1 MQYKIFPPEKLQTTI
16 TLPPSKSISNRVL
29 ILNALSCSPY
39 PIENLSDC
47 EDTQVL
53 IDAFNSDSNV
63 FDVKGAG
70 TAMRFLTAFLAEME
84 GEWIIRG
91 NNRMH
96 ERPIYPLVNTLIA
109 LGAEIEYLEKE
120 GYPPLKIKGKHL
132 GGGEVYLSGN
142 MSSQFVSA
150 LLMIAPKM
158 DNGLI
163 IHLENEVISKPY
175 IHLTL
180 GLMEKYGVKAK
191 WEGKDITV
199 KHQEYVPTPIKV
211 EADWSAASYWYSIAS
226 LIPEAEVTLL
236 GLNRNSLQGDSNLV
250 NLFPDLGVSTEFIP
264 DGVIIRKTKK
274 SAKKF
279 FHDFVN
285 EPDLAQTFV
294 VACCLLNVPFLFSG
308 VQSLKIKETDR
319 INALK
324 TELLK
329 LGYVLKDDNE
339 YRMLEWDKE
348 RCFPQKN
355 AVIETY
361 NDHRMAMSFAPA
373 CIPFESV
380 IIDNPG
386 VVAKSYPKF
395 WDDLKKAGFTIEEK
409 KN

>member
-1 MQYKIFPPEKLQTTI
+1 MQYKIFPPGKLQTTI
-16 TLPPSKSISNRVL
+16 TLPPSKSISNRLL
-29 ILNALSCSPY
+29 IMNALSCSPY

-91 NNRMH
+91 NDRMH

-120 GYPPLKIKGKHL
+120 GYPPLKIKGRHL
-132 GGGEVYLSGN
+132 KGGEVYLSGN

-158 DNGLI
+158 DDGLI

-180 GLMEKYGVKAK
+180 GRMEKYGIKAK
-191 WEGKDITV
+191 WEGKDIAV
-199 KHQEYVPTPIKV
+199 KLQEYVPAPIKV
-211 EADWSAASYWYSIAS
+211 EADWSAASYWYTMVS
-226 LIPEAEVTLL
+226 LIPDAEVTLQ
-236 GLNRNSLQGDSNLV
+236 GLNKNSLQGDSNLV
-250 NLFPDLGVSTEFIP
+250 NLFPDLGVSTEFIS

-274 SAKKF
+274 STKKF
-279 FHDFVN
+279 FHNFVN

-339 YRMLEWDKE
+339 YRMLGWDKE
-348 RCFPQKN
+348 RSFRQKD

-361 NDHRMAMSFAPA
+361 NDHRMAMSFTPA
-373 CIPFESV
+373 CIPFGSI
-380 IIDNPG
+380 IIDNPR
-386 VVAKSYPKF
+386 VVAKSYPNF
-395 WDDLKKAGFTIEEK
+395 WNDLKKAGFTIQEK
-409 KN
+409 ED

>member
-16 TLPPSKSISNRVL
+16 SLPPSKSISNRLL

-53 IDAFNSDSNV
+53 VDVFNSNSNV

-70 TAMRFLTAFLAEME
+70 TAMRFLTSFLAEME

-91 NNRMH
+91 NARMH
-96 ERPIYPLVNTLIA
+96 ERPIYPLVNTLIG

-120 GYPPLKIKGKHL
+120 GFPPLKIKGRHL
-132 GGGEVYLSGN
+132 KGGEVYLSGN
-142 MSSQFVSA
+142 MSSQFVSS

-158 DNGLI
+158 DNGLT

-180 GLMEKYGVKAK
+180 GLMEKYGVKAR
-191 WEGKDITV
+191 WEGKEISV

-211 EADWSAASYWYSIAS
+211 EADWSAASYWYSMVA
-226 LIPEAEVTLL
+226 LMPEAEMTLK
-236 GLNRNSLQGDSNLV
+236 GLNKRSLQGDANLV
-250 NLFPDLGVSTEFIP
+250 NLFPDLGVSTEFIS
-264 DGVIIRKTKK
+264 DGVIMRKTKK

-294 VACCLLNVPFLFSG
+294 VTCCLLNVPFLFSG

-319 INALK
+319 IKALK

-329 LGYVLKDDNE
+329 LGYVLKDDDE
-339 YRMLEWDKE
+339 YRILEWDNE
-348 RCFPQKN
+348 RCFPQKDP
-355 AVIETY
+355 VIETY
-361 NDHRMAMSFAPA
+361 NDHRMAMSLTPA
-373 CIPFESV
+373 CIPFGSV

-386 VVAKSYPKF
+386 VVVKSYPNF
-395 WDDLKKAGFTIEEK
+395 WNDLKKAGFTIQER
-409 KN
+409 